1 MHVFLCNIG
10 QFCAKNCVSWHVAH
24 RGLVFRSSNRQFL
37 NFLSDMTRRALNF
50 ETFLNEYYVF
60 CDTIRDADLIADIAI
75 WERSEKSRYAC
86 SHNFRINYMIMLAFF
101 IQFSDQKSKF
111 DAVYCCI
118 CIIWL
123 PDLPFLFF
131 FRIHYMDFPDCLLL
145 LLSIS
150 VSLLFSFFSCFY
162 TFLVVGSVR

>member
-1 MHVFLCNIG
+1 MYVCLCNIG

-118 CIIWL
+118 CSIWL
-123 PDLPFLFF
+123 PDLPFLF
-131 FRIHYMDFPDCLLL
+131 
-145 LLSIS
+145 
-150 VSLLFSFFSCFY
+150 LFSGFTIWIFQTVYCYFWAYPSLYFSVFFCFY

>member
-1 MHVFLCNIG
+1 M
-10 QFCAKNCVSWHVAH
+10 QKNCLSWHVAH

-37 NFLSDMTRRALNF
+37 NFLFDMTRRALNF

-60 CDTIRDADLIADIAI
+60 CHTIRDADLTADIAI

-118 CIIWL
+118 CSIWL
-123 PDLPFLFF
+123 PDLPLLFLFQ
-131 FRIHYMDFPDCLLL
+131 D
-145 LLSIS
+145 
-150 VSLLFSFFSCFY
+150 SLYGFSRLFTVTSEHIRHFFSCRFRA
-162 TFLVVGSVR
+162 VD